1 MTSTPDHTTEM
12 TTATETEPEKLGKN
26 VKGNRL
32 VVVAEYHAPMA
43 IFKIPDGVDLQDK
56 AKVNLFSF
64 HLTELNLTQLQV
76 KQWHTR
82 YNTLYI
88 EYVDGKVE
96 EVEWEDDPEPSFK
109 RAKEATIEGAEE
121 FHVEYSEDEEGE

>member
-1 MTSTPDHTTEM
+1 MTSTTHTTEM
-12 TTATETEPEKLGKN
+12 ATATESEPKTLGKN

-56 AKVNLFSF
+56 AQVNLFSC

-96 EVEWEDDPEPSFK
+96 EVEWEDDPETAFK
-109 RAKEATIEGAEE
+109 RAKEATIEDAEE